1 MIGIYCHHT
10 SRFSRN
16 TGIQRCLRATAR
28 GLAEQGQSIVPVV
41 WSERAN
47 GLVLAGMS
55 ARQHL
60 AAWNG
65 PPVKAWCDQAPP
77 AGSWLLVVELI
88 SGPHQPSQLWL
99 RRLADRQG
107 WRLGAVFHDAIP
119 LAWGGE
125 PARNHTAY
133 MRGLAEYDLVLATSA
148 TSRVALERFWKYGLQ
163 RPPRAQLHTL
173 PLAAEIP
180 GAPRSRPESIPAGS
194 PLKLLCVGSLEPRK
208 NHRRLLQ
215 ALAWLQAMGR
225 LQARLQLVGW
235 ANDPCVVAMVQRAQQ
250 LGLPVA
256 WDADAD
262 DQALLRY
269 YQACDLS
276 VYPSLEEGF
285 GLPVLESLWL
295 GKPCVVGHAPALQ
308 EQAAGGGCLVV
319 NSSSWR
325 PLAESIDRLQ
335 CHPLQ
340 LLQLQGELTRR
351 PLRSWADYALAML
364 QLMRSSHS

>member
-1 MIGIYCHHT
+1 
-10 SRFSRN
+10 
-16 TGIQRCLRATAR
+16 
-28 GLAEQGQSIVPVV
+28 
-41 WSERAN
+41 
-47 GLVLAGMS
+47 
-55 ARQHL
+55 
-60 AAWNG
+60 
-65 PPVKAWCDQAPP
+65 
-77 AGSWLLVVELI
+77 
-88 SGPHQPSQLWL
+88 
-99 RRLADRQG
+99 
-107 WRLGAVFHDAIP
+107 
-119 LAWGGE
+119 
-125 PARNHTAY
+125 
-133 MRGLAEYDLVLATSA
+133 
-148 TSRVALERFWKYGLQ
+148 
-163 RPPRAQLHTL
+163 
-173 PLAAEIP
+173 
-180 GAPRSRPESIPAGS
+180 
-194 PLKLLCVGSLEPRK
+194 
-208 NHRRLLQ
+208 
-215 ALAWLQAMGR
+215 
-225 LQARLQLVGW
+225 
-235 ANDPCVVAMVQRAQQ
+235 MVQRAQQ

-319 NSSSWR
+319 SSSSWR